1 MRIFMLLVIVLGCVG
16 FKDVEE
22 KPNEATLDN
31 VIRVNKTYK
40 MNRAE
45 LDAWAET
52 ARY

>member
-1 MRIFMLLVIVLGCVG
+1 MRILMLLAIVLGCVG

-31 VIRVNKTYK
+31 MVVVEKEPIRTV
-40 MNRAE
+40 AE